1 MNYNELKLW
10 IINMAVITVTFTQI
24 ENVLKLLLLS
34 VSIGYS
40 IDKWIKLHKNKKENN
55 DNK

>member
-1 MNYNELKLW
+1 MNYSELKLW

-40 IDKWIKLHKNKKENN
+40 IDKWFRLRKNKEKNN
-55 DNK
+55 GNK